1 MGASPRCHAHGTLPA
16 HTAAAAPPAARKLP
30 HRGGRA
36 PLKFLTNM
44 SMPLAHPRAETPPV
58 SAVAPANARNEL
70 ARVGALAHWLEPVA
84 PTAPILAVGERFLDA
99 ASAPWLS
106 LPVVER
112 GKVFGS
118 VSRYELMQRV
128 YIKPFGRELH
138 GKRPIASMMHAQP
151 LVLSADATIEE
162 ASRTIAARIR
172 QPLMEDFIVT
182 DADGNYAGAG
192 KVLDVL
198 GAMEQRIAAHSQ
210 ELEQAYR
217 KLKSSQTQL
226 IQSEKMASLG
236 QMVAGLA
243 HEINTPLGYVRNNVE
258 MTQAALA
265 DVANLVGA
273 QARVIDA
280 MLSGADETE
289 FAARV
294 SALEAQRATIDAGAL
309 DDLRGLLDD
318 TVFGVGQIAE
328 LVGNLKDFSRLDQAR
343 RERVDVHRLID
354 SALKIGG
361 NLLRKKDIT
370 VVRQFGDIPPIECS
384 PAQINQVLLNL
395 ITNAAQAIEH
405 AQGRITLRTHAVGHY
420 LLIAVE
426 DNGKGI
432 PAEYIARIFDPF
444 FTTKPIGQGTGLGLS
459 ICYQIIEQ
467 HGGRIRAAS
476 TPGTGTRFL
485 VALPTNANAEVAT

>member
-1 MGASPRCHAHGTLPA
+1 
-16 HTAAAAPPAARKLP
+16 
-30 HRGGRA
+30 
-36 PLKFLTNM
+36 M
-44 SMPLAHPRAETPPV
+44 SMPLAQPLVAASAADGDERSAEI
-58 SAVAPANARNEL
+58 N
-70 ARVGALAHWLEPVA
+70 VGALSYWLEPVA
-84 PTAPILAVGERFLDA
+84 PSAPILAVGDRFLDA
-99 ASAPWLS
+99 ASAAWLS
-106 LPVVER
+106 LPVVDH
-112 GKVFGS
+112 GLPVGS

-138 GKRPIASMMHAQP
+138 GKRPIATMMHAQP
-151 LVLSADATIEE
+151 LILAANASIEA

-172 QPLMEDFIVT
+172 QPLMEDFIVV
-182 DADGNYAGAG
+182 DAAGRYAGVG

-198 GAMEQRIAAHSQ
+198 SAMEQRIAAHSQ
-210 ELEQAYR
+210 ELEHAYR
-217 KLKSSQTQL
+217 RLKSSQTQL

-258 MTQAALA
+258 MTQTALA
-265 DVANLVGA
+265 GISNLLGA
-273 QARVIDA
+273 QTQVVDA
-280 MLSGADETE
+280 MLTGADESE
-289 FAARV
+289 FAVRV
-294 SALEAQRATIDAGAL
+294 AQLETQRTVFDSAAL

-328 LVGNLKDFSRLDQAR
+328 LVGHLKDFSRLDQAR
-343 RERVDVHRLID
+343 RERVDVHKLID

-361 NLLRKKDIT
+361 NLLRKKNIEI
-370 VVRQFGDIPPIECS
+370 VRQFGAVAPVECS

-405 AQGRITLRTHAVGHY
+405 AQGRITVRTHAVGHY

-432 PAEYIARIFDPF
+432 PAEYIERIFDPF

-459 ICYQIIEQ
+459 ICFQIVEQ

-485 VALPTNANAEVAT
+485 VALPANAKTEATS

>member
-1 MGASPRCHAHGTLPA
+1 MSSPAAHASPAMAT
-16 HTAAAAPPAARKLP
+16 
-30 HRGGRA
+30 
-36 PLKFLTNM
+36 
-44 SMPLAHPRAETPPV
+44 SQPV
-58 SAVAPANARNEL
+58 GDEL
-70 ARVGALAHWLEPVA
+70 RVGALAQWLEPV
-84 PTAPILAVGERFLDA
+84 PPGMPILSVGERFLDA
-99 ASAPWLS
+99 ASAAWLS
-106 LPVVER
+106 LPVVDG
-112 GKVFGS
+112 GKPVGS

-138 GKRPIASMMHAQP
+138 GKRAITSIMHAQP
-151 LVLSADATIEE
+151 LVLAADASIED
-162 ASRTIAARIR
+162 ASRLIAARIR
-172 QPLMEDFIVT
+172 QPIMEDFIVV
-182 DADGNYAGAG
+182 DAAGNYAGAG

-198 GAMEQRIAAHSQ
+198 GAMEQRIAAHSD
-210 ELEQAYR
+210 ELGQAYR
-217 KLKSSQTQL
+217 KLKASQSQL

-258 MTQAALA
+258 MTQAALGDIA
-265 DVANLVGA
+265 ALLHA
-273 QARVIDA
+273 QAQVVDA
-280 MLSGADETE
+280 MLSGADERE
-289 FAARV
+289 FAVRAAR
-294 SALEAQRATIDAGAL
+294 LEAQRSTFDATAL
-309 DDLRGLLDD
+309 EDLRALLDD

-343 RERVDVHRLID
+343 IERVDVHNLID

-361 NLLRKKDIT
+361 NLLRKKNIEI
-370 VVRQFGDIPPIECS
+370 VRQFGAVPEVDCS

-432 PAEYIARIFDPF
+432 PAEYLERVFDPF

-459 ICYQIIEQ
+459 ICYQIVEQ
-467 HGGRIRAAS
+467 HHGRIRVAS
-476 TPGTGTRFL
+476 TPGAGTRFL
-485 VALPTNANAEVAT
+485 VALPTNTHAENAP

>member
-1 MGASPRCHAHGTLPA
+1 MTAPAVAGPASASPSVV
-16 HTAAAAPPAARKLP
+16 TAD
-30 HRGGRA
+30 
-36 PLKFLTNM
+36 
-44 SMPLAHPRAETPPV
+44 
-58 SAVAPANARNEL
+58 
-70 ARVGALAHWLEPVA
+70 RVGLLTQWVEPIASTMPV
-84 PTAPILAVGERFLDA
+84 LAVGERFLDA
-99 ASAPWLS
+99 SSAAWLS
-106 LPVVER
+106 LPVVEGGR
-112 GKVFGS
+112 PVGS

-138 GKRPIASMMHAQP
+138 GRRPVSLLMHTEP
-151 LVLSADATIEE
+151 LVLPAETSIEM
-162 ASRTIAARIR
+162 ASRYIGARIR
-172 QPLMEDFIVT
+172 QPIMEDFIVV
-182 DADGNYAGAG
+182 DERGLYVGAG

-198 GAMEQRIAAHSQ
+198 GAMEQQVAQHSE
-210 ELEQAYR
+210 ELGLAYN

-258 MTQAALA
+258 MTHTVLGDVRALIQSYQH
-265 DVANLVGA
+265 VV
-273 QARVIDA
+273 DA
-280 MLSGADETE
+280 VLGGSDPAE
-289 FAARV
+289 FERRAV
-294 SALEAQRATIDAGAL
+294 ALELHRATVDAAAL

-343 RERVDVHRLID
+343 IESVDVHKLIEG
-354 SALKIGG
+354 ALKIGG
-361 NLLRKKDIT
+361 NLLRKKNVSI
-370 VVRQFGDIPPIECS
+370 VRHFGDVPPIECS
-384 PAQINQVLLNL
+384 PAQINQVFLNL

-405 AQGRITLRTHAVGHY
+405 AQGRITLRTHAVGRHA
-420 LLIAVE
+420 LIAIE

-432 PAEYIARIFDPF
+432 PAELLERIFDPF

-467 HGGRIRAAS
+467 HRGRIRVTS

-485 VALPTNANAEVAT
+485 VALPLRAEAKGEPAT

>member
-1 MGASPRCHAHGTLPA
+1 MSTPA
-16 HTAAAAPPAARKLP
+16 QQIPAA
-30 HRGGRA
+30 
-36 PLKFLTNM
+36 
-44 SMPLAHPRAETPPV
+44 
-58 SAVAPANARNEL
+58 AVAPPPDADI
-70 ARVGALAHWLEPVA
+70 RVAALAQWLEPLSPA
-84 PTAPILAVGERFLDA
+84 MPILAVGERFLDP
-99 ASAPWLS
+99 ASAAWLS
-106 LPVVER
+106 LPIVDA
-112 GKVFGS
+112 GKPLGS

-138 GKRPIASMMHAQP
+138 GKRAISTLMHTQP
-151 LVLSADATIEE
+151 LVLAAESSIED
-162 ASRTIAARIR
+162 ASRVIAARIR
-172 QPLMEDFIVT
+172 QPIMEDFIVVDT
-182 DADGNYAGAG
+182 DGNYAGVG

-198 GAMEQRIAAHSQ
+198 GAMERRIAAHSD
-210 ELEQAYR
+210 ELGQAYR
-217 KLKSSQTQL
+217 KLKASQTQL

-258 MTQAALA
+258 MTQASLG
-265 DVANLVGA
+265 DISNLLSAHA
-273 QARVIDA
+273 QVVDA
-280 MLSGADETE
+280 MIGGADEAQ
-289 FAARV
+289 FAERV
-294 SALEAQRATIDAGAL
+294 AQLEEQRGTFDAGAL
-309 DDLRGLLDD
+309 EDLRALLDD

-343 RERVDVHRLID
+343 KERVDVHKLIE

-361 NLLRKKDIT
+361 NLLRKKNID
-370 VVRQFGDIPPIECS
+370 VVRQFGDVPQVDCS

-405 AQGRITLRTHAVGHY
+405 GQGRITLRTHAVGNY

-432 PAEYIARIFDPF
+432 PAEYLERIFDPF

-467 HGGRIRAAS
+467 HHGRIRVAS
-476 TPGTGTRFL
+476 TPGMGTRFL
-485 VALPTNANAEVAT
+485 VALPTVPYPENRI